1 MEERLFAR
9 HNEGAREQTFH
20 ASQGNRERHDRPQTT
35 ASGRL
40 CPVRQAIPAEWLDG
54 LRAVFDAGV
63 KPSDQW
69 PVPRGLDWRYSM
81 LDDDAKVQAGC
92 RLPLVLAVVGELI
105 GERFF
110 LSQVEGREPLIG
122 GHQQLHHDLS
132 AQRPGDIAIALIAR
146 RAAHTAAESA
156 PPPLSAATAPK
167 PWPTRPPPHRQ
178 SQG

>member
-9 HNEGAREQTFH
+9 HKEGAREQTFH
-20 ASQGNRERHDRPQTT
+20 ASQENRERHDRPQTT

-81 LDDDAKVQAGC
+81 LDDDAKVQAC